1 MTIVSLNK
9 QNIKYGYQEFNIKDH
24 AAAER
29 NEMDHDL
36 VCCSC
41 SILLYTLV
49 SALSDNDLI
58 INKKEVINSINNVKN
73 NMPDITI
80 RIKWKRKADDILE
93 TILAGYKLL
102 EKNYKKNVKVL
113 TIF

>member
-9 QNIKYGYQEFNIKDH
+9 KNIKEGYQEFNIKDH

-49 SALSDNDLI
+49 AALSESDLI
-58 INKKEVINSINNVKN
+58 INEKEVVNSINNVQN
-73 NMPDITI
+73 NYPDITI
-80 RIKWKRKADDILE
+80 KIKWKRKADEILE
-93 TILAGYKLL
+93 TILTGYKLL